1 MLTLEPVKW
10 QFLSKPIRR
19 RRPPYRLRLDMDF
32 MRRILLILVLKKP
45 INKQRDELFVN
56 DKSTESTLA

>member
-1 MLTLEPVKW
+1 MLTLEPVMW

-19 RRPPYRLRLDMDF
+19 PAPPYTLRSDMDF
-32 MRRILLILVLKKP
+32 MRRILLILVLKKS